1 MVRVTL
7 LVEGGQD
14 LLELVDLVLLYVVSE
29 RLLPNQTQLSNERH
43 AVSARGDVP
52 ESLPMHPGLP

>member
-1 MVRVTL
+1 MTL
-7 LVEGGQD
+7 VVEARED
-14 LLELVDLVLLYVVSE
+14 LLELLDLVRLQVVSE